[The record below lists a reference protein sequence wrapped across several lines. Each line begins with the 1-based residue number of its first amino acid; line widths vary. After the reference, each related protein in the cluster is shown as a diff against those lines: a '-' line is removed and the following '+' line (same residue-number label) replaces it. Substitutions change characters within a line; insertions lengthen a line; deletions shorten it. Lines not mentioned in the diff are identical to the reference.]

1 MNYYNQTQD
10 YYNYVN
16 NTYNQPLYNQK
27 ANAPKKIYDPYNG
40 FIRGNM
46 FPELYNGYKLNK
58 PLEITPLNE
67 QADMLTYIDSL
78 CFAMIDIN
86 LYLDLYPSDT
96 KMIELFNSYQK
107 EKEEITREYESKY
120 GPLTINSNSLNKTP
134 WAWDNGPWP
143 WEGV

>member
-1 MNYYNQTQD
+1 MNYDRIAD

-27 ANAPKKIYDPYNG
+27 QPGNNTLFEPYNG
-40 FIRGNM
+40 FIRGNL
-46 FPELYNGYKLNK
+46 FKDLYNGYKLSK

-78 CFAMIDIN
+78 CFALIDLN
-86 LYLDLYPSDT
+86 LYLDLYPNDT
-96 KMIELFNSYQK
+96 NMINLYNKYLK
-107 EKEEITREYESKY
+107 EKKEITNEYESKF
-120 GPLTINSNSLNKTP
+120 GPLTTNSMYMNKKN
-134 WAWDNGPWP
+134 WSWDNGPWP

>member
-1 MNYYNQTQD
+1 MNYYNKNND

-27 ANAPKKIYDPYNG
+27 QNETKKLLDPYKG

-46 FPELYNGYKLNK
+46 FPDLYNGYKLNN

-78 CFAMIDIN
+78 CFALIDLN
-86 LYLDLYPSDT
+86 LYLDIYPNDA
-96 KMIELFNSYQK
+96 KMIELFNTYRM
-107 EKEEITREYESKY
+107 EKDEITNEYESKY
-120 GPLTINSNSLNKTP
+120 GPLSLNSASLNRAP
-134 WAWDNGPWP
+134 WAWDNMPWP